1 MKQSFR
7 QYATPGDHFRHY
19 VKKPLILPFLGFIRT
34 VAAHT
39 VPKEVRPF
47 CAEDTDFSK
56 DFDKL
61 IKEEKCPPYVLKSTP
76 VSTLLR
82 N

>member
-1 MKQSFR
+1 MKQSFTR
-7 QYATPGDHFRHY
+7 YVTPEDHFRHY
-19 VKKPLILPFLGFIRT
+19 VKLTLILPFLGFINR
-34 VAAHT
+34 AAANT

-76 VSTLLR
+76 VSTLLK